1 MLSVYTC
8 TYVTLETFTLVL
20 FSAKCTGSARRHAPF
35 EGIEVTRRG
44 FFSVKL
50 IHFSVKTDISHERI
64 IKASAGWLAAILRSC
79 KANHMMLY
87 FTEVNAR
94 NLPFIVRS
102 VLQPTTLRWWLNLQ
116 WVVKLSFLAY
126 TFILSICVHS
136 EIPQFLRHDKLIFF
150 LLSPL
155 FIFYSGL
162 DFPYLWNPFD
172 SYCHPVKPTEFVTGR
187 GREREMFA
195 LAQYTGEGMISLLEL
210 TWIVLPLLLS
220 VMVTGAWRR
229 GGGGGRRVLH
239 HCHSPIPLMLRQTM
253 EESCC
258 STFKRVRV
266 TTETKHRVVFI
277 SFLCCLSS
285 FHVLHWRIWCNLITE
300 FQLCFS
306 FLFPSVLLQY
316 PSLSL
321 SGTIRRLIRL
331 SWLFL
336 NTLCWWGSS
345 TGETGG
351 WVGGSH

>member
-1 MLSVYTC
+1 MTS
-8 TYVTLETFTLVL
+8 
-20 FSAKCTGSARRHAPF
+20 S
-35 EGIEVTRRG
+35 
-44 FFSVKL
+44 FF
-50 IHFSVKTDISHERI
+50 F
-64 IKASAGWLAAILRSC
+64 
-79 KANHMMLY
+79 Y
-87 FTEVNAR
+87 Y
-94 NLPFIVRS
+94 LPF
-102 VLQPTTLRWWLNLQ
+102 
-116 WVVKLSFLAY
+116 
-126 TFILSICVHS
+126 
-136 EIPQFLRHDKLIFF
+136 
-150 LLSPL
+150 

-195 LAQYTGEGMISLLEL
+195 LAQYTGEVMISLLEL

>member
-1 MLSVYTC
+1 MVAQSSVSCEIVFLS
-8 TYVTLETFTLVL
+8 
-20 FSAKCTGSARRHAPF
+20 
-35 EGIEVTRRG
+35 
-44 FFSVKL
+44 
-50 IHFSVKTDISHERI
+50 IHFHSFNLCSFWNPPISQTWQAH
-64 IKASAGWLAAILRSC
+64 
-79 KANHMMLY
+79 
-87 FTEVNAR
+87 
-94 NLPFIVRS
+94 
-102 VLQPTTLRWWLNLQ
+102 
-116 WVVKLSFLAY
+116 
-126 TFILSICVHS
+126 
-136 EIPQFLRHDKLIFF
+136 FF

>member
-20 FSAKCTGSARRHAPF
+20 FSARCTGSARRHAPF

-136 EIPQFLRHDKLIFF
+136 EIPQFLRHDKLFFFFYYLPFLYFILVLIFPICGI
-150 LLSPL
+150 LL
-155 FIFYSGL
+155 I
-162 DFPYLWNPFD
+162 
-172 SYCHPVKPTEFVTGR
+172 VTVI
-187 GREREMFA
+187 
-195 LAQYTGEGMISLLEL
+195 Q
-210 TWIVLPLLLS
+210 
-220 VMVTGAWRR
+220 
-229 GGGGGRRVLH
+229 
-239 HCHSPIPLMLRQTM
+239 
-253 EESCC
+253 
-258 STFKRVRV
+258 
-266 TTETKHRVVFI
+266 
-277 SFLCCLSS
+277 SS
-285 FHVLHWRIWCNLITE
+285 R
-300 FQLCFS
+300 
-306 FLFPSVLLQY
+306 
-316 PSLSL
+316 LSL
-321 SGTIRRLIRL
+321 SR
-331 SWLFL
+331 
-336 NTLCWWGSS
+336 
-345 TGETGG
+345 GEGEKERC
-351 WVGGSH
+351 SR

>member
-1 MLSVYTC
+1 
-8 TYVTLETFTLVL
+8 
-20 FSAKCTGSARRHAPF
+20 
-35 EGIEVTRRG
+35 
-44 FFSVKL
+44 
-50 IHFSVKTDISHERI
+50 
-64 IKASAGWLAAILRSC
+64 
-79 KANHMMLY
+79 
-87 FTEVNAR
+87 
-94 NLPFIVRS
+94 
-102 VLQPTTLRWWLNLQ
+102 
-116 WVVKLSFLAY
+116 
-126 TFILSICVHS
+126 
-136 EIPQFLRHDKLIFF
+136 
-150 LLSPL
+150 
-155 FIFYSGL
+155 
-162 DFPYLWNPFD
+162 
-172 SYCHPVKPTEFVTGR
+172 
-187 GREREMFA
+187 
-195 LAQYTGEGMISLLEL
+195 
-210 TWIVLPLLLS
+210 
-220 VMVTGAWRR
+220 MVTGAWRR

-351 WVGGSH
+351 WVGGWQPLEHGSTLICWADLQNCTFCSLSKGEKVEMWNREVWGDVFYSQFQCKSWSPGSFFSSPSEQHNFNVGRPPRAKSFFFVLFSSNPTLSFIISQIFKLPLRGTEKMNPAQRSTSSLTLTVVSPHTPCCVNSV